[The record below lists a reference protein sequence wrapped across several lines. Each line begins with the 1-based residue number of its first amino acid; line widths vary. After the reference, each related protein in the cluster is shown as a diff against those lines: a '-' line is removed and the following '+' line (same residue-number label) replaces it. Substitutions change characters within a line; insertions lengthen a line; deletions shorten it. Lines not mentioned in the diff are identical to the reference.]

1 MANGAGE
8 AGDRARDGSS
18 REKILEVAEA
28 LYARRGFAGV
38 GMREVAESAGL
49 GKSSLFHHFRS
60 KVQLYLAVLERVL
73 GRLDDRLG
81 AVLSQPLPPA
91 EKLDRWMDVAID
103 TFAEQ
108 PASAR
113 ILLRAMFEEDEF
125 DGADWPEGQALDRR
139 LTSVLEGLARL
150 LLRSLV
156 EDDATALPPSGEAA
170 VEARIAA
177 LVSRFTTLLAA
188 GVATGELRE
197 VHAPDAVQTL
207 IGATVYHFASGEF
220 GEALLGG
227 ALYSAEAVARR
238 KREVKELLLHGLASR
253 ASAPKEKTPS

>member
-1 MANGAGE
+1 MASAGE

-73 GRLDDRLG
+73 GRLDDRLS

-125 DGADWPEGQALDRR
+125 EGSDWPEGQALDRR
-139 LTSVLEGLARL
+139 LASVLEGLARL
-150 LLRSLV
+150 LS
-156 EDDATALPPSGEAA
+156 EGMK
-170 VEARIAA
+170 
-177 LVSRFTTLLAA
+177 
-188 GVATGELRE
+188 TGAFRKASTPHVL
-197 VHAPDAVQTL
+197 QTL
-207 IGATVYHFASGEF
+207 IGAAIYHFASGEL
-220 GEALLGG
+220 GETLLG
-227 ALYSAEAVARR
+227 APLLSAESIRTR
-238 KREVKELLLHGLASR
+238 KLEMKEFLHHGLAPRPAESTGGDR
-253 ASAPKEKTPS
+253 S